1 MPYIAIGLAVL
12 VLIWVLVR
20 GFLAM
25 DPARLVQ
32 TGATAAV
39 AFGGGL
45 SLLVLVMG
53 IVERS
58 PIFVLLG
65 VGGFAGLWQVLWR
78 QRRSRAMDAPR
89 MSAVETDY
97 LSMRL
102 EHDSGIMSGTVRKG
116 PCQGRHLSEL
126 NRDQLIELWRLC
138 RVADAQA
145 AALMETYLDRLSPG
159 WRASAESTGG
169 APPGARAAPMTRAEA
184 CAVLGLGS
192 DAGAAEVR
200 EAHHRLMKAV
210 HPDHGGSTY
219 LAVKLN
225 EARDVLLGA

>member
-12 VLIWVLVR
+12 ALGWLLLR
-20 GFLAM
+20 WFLAM

-32 TGATAAV
+32 MGATAAV
-39 AFGGGL
+39 ALGGSL
-45 SLLVLVMG
+45 SLLLFVIG
-53 IVERS
+53 IAERS
-58 PIFVLLG
+58 PIFLLLG
-65 VGGFAGLWQVLWR
+65 IAGFTALWHVLKQQR
-78 QRRSRAMDAPR
+78 QSRTMSGSH

-116 PCQGRHLSEL
+116 PFQGRHLSEL
-126 NRDQLIELWRLC
+126 SRDQLLELWRVC
-138 RVADAQA
+138 RVDDAEA
-145 AALMETYLDRLSPG
+145 AALMEAYLDRLAPG
-159 WRASAESTGG
+159 WRETAESTGG
-169 APPGARAAPMTRAEA
+169 APPGARGAPMTRAEA

-192 DAGAAEVR
+192 DASAAEVR

-219 LAVKLN
+219 LAAKLN
-225 EARDVLLGA
+225 EARDVLLGG

>member
-1 MPYIAIGLAVL
+1 VPYIAIGLAAL
-12 VLIWVLVR
+12 VLIWVLLR

-32 TGATAAV
+32 VGGTAAV
-39 AFGGGL
+39 GLGGGL

-58 PIFVLLG
+58 PVFLLLG
-65 VGGFAGLWQVLWR
+65 LGGFAGLWQVLRR
-78 QRRSRAMDAPR
+78 QRQSRAMEAPR

-116 PCQGRHLSEL
+116 PFQGRHLSEL
-126 NRDQLIELWRLC
+126 TREQLIELWRAC
-138 RVADAQA
+138 RVEDSEA
-145 AALMETYLDRLSPG
+145 AALMEAYLDRLAPG
-159 WRASAESTGG
+159 WRERAESASGE
-169 APPGARAAPMTRAEA
+169 PPGPRSTAMTRDEA
-184 CAVLGLGS
+184 CAVLGIDS
-192 DAGAAEVR
+192 DASAAEVN

-219 LAVKLN
+219 LAAKLN
-225 EARDVLLGA
+225 EARDVLLGT

>member
-1 MPYIAIGLAVL
+1 MPYIAIGLAAL
-12 VLIWVLVR
+12 VLIWVLLR

-32 TGATAAV
+32 IGGTAAV
-39 AFGGGL
+39 GVGGGL

-58 PIFVLLG
+58 PVFLLLG
-65 VGGFAGLWQVLWR
+65 LGGVAGLWQVLRR
-78 QRRSRAMDAPR
+78 QRQSRAMETPR

-116 PCQGRHLSEL
+116 PFEGRHLSEL
-126 NRDQLIELWRLC
+126 SQDQLIELWRLC
-138 RVADAQA
+138 RVADGQA
-145 AALMETYLDRLSPG
+145 AALMEAYLDRLSPG
-159 WRASAESTGG
+159 WRASAESAG

-219 LAVKLN
+219 LAAKLN